1 MRVRRAFGVMP
12 LGATLLLALPLI
24 AAPRAGTASGIR
36 WTIPPRWADQAPRS
50 MRVATYTVPAPAGG
64 EAGECAV
71 FAFGPG
77 QGGTVDANIQRWSA
91 QFEGGPAP
99 QRSTRP
105 VGGLTVH
112 LAQVSGTYLAP
123 GGPQMQSQGKRP
135 GYKLLGA
142 IVEGPGGLIFFKL
155 TGPAATVAAAQA
167 EFDALLASIVRG

>member
-1 MRVRRAFGVMP
+1 MRVGRAVVQLP
-12 LGATLLLALPLI
+12 LGATLLLAVPL
-24 AAPRAGTASGIR
+24 APKVGAASGIR
-36 WTIPPRWADQAPRS
+36 WTVPPRWAEQPPRS

-77 QGGTVDANIQRWSA
+77 QGGTVDANLQRWSA

-99 QRSTRP
+99 QRSTRQA
-105 VGGLTVH
+105 GGLTVH

-123 GGPQMQSQGKRP
+123 GGPQMQSQGKKT

-142 IVEGPGGLIFFKL
+142 IVEGPAGLIFFKL
-155 TGPAATVAAAQA
+155 TGPAPTVAAGQA
-167 EFDALLASIVRG
+167 EFEALVASIVRG

>member
-1 MRVRRAFGVMP
+1 MRVRRALLKVP
-12 LGATLLLALPLI
+12 LGATLLLAVPLT
-24 AAPRAGTASGIR
+24 AAPGVGTGSGIR
-36 WTIPPRWADQAPRS
+36 WTVPPRWAEQAPRS
-50 MRVATYTVPAPAGG
+50 MRVATYTVPAPPGG
-64 EAGECAV
+64 ETGECAV

-77 QGGTVDANIQRWSA
+77 QGGTVEANVQRWSA

-99 QRSTRP
+99 QRSTRQ

-123 GGPQMQSQGKRP
+123 GGPRMQSQGKKT

-155 TGPAATVAAAQA
+155 TGPAPTVAGAQA
-167 EFDALLASIVRG
+167 EFDALLGTIARG